1 MVDCDFLTGSDVD
14 MAIFMLG
21 TYALLAVI
29 AIFLFANGLSP
40 LMCLSLFIYP
50 TFLFAVYI
58 VLVWQRSKSPA
69 YANHVACEEILAMT
83 VSNDCFP
90 PFDDAMFDKLDK
102 EFGGHDVCDMRGYMH
117 QS

>member
-1 MVDCDFLTGSDVD
+1 MP
-14 MAIFMLG
+14 IFIVRP
-21 TYALLAVI
+21 YPLLAVI

-40 LMCLSLFIYP
+40 LWCLGLFIYP
-50 TFLFAVYI
+50 PSLSAVYI